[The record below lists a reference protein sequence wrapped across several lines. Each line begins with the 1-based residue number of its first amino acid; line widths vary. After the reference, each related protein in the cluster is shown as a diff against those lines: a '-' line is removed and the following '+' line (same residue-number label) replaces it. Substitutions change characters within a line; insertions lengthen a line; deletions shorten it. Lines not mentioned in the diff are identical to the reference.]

1 MPNSAEAMRRWFGL
15 FFLALAFGLLI
26 WGQTVLRDRLK
37 GVSFLIYWGC
47 CFFFTLAAIV
57 TALIDV
63 RATRK
68 QSQKEH
74 ENLVQRTLDEM
85 ERKRE
90 SDDESQDKPG
100 S

>member
-37 GVSFLIYWGC
+37 GIPFLIYWGC
-47 CFFFTLAAIV
+47 CFFFTLAAII

-63 RATRK
+63 RATR
-68 QSQKEH
+68 QQAQKEH
-74 ENLVQRTLDEM
+74 EDLVQRTLDKIE
-85 ERKRE
+85 RE
-90 SDDESQDKPG
+90 SDHESEDKPG